1 MKKISSIITI
11 LLIGLSIIGCNSKK
25 EFDVKLKTTEVK
37 GELSD
42 YYTVVQGSYKLTTD
56 GKETIEKG
64 VYNYELKVQI
74 KRTDNTF
81 NFNPKDLES
90 RGYFH
95 ITCDLLG
102 ADDSPHGKAT
112 DNSENASLATL
123 KFGETGWA
131 IFTIPCT
138 KEEAEKIKF
147 IQLNSDVDVSKDMQS
162 YTNSENSTND
172 TTSTDNSTDCDQFI
186 TDYEEFVTDYIKVV
200 KKYKANP
207 TDTSILTEYSELAQK
222 ASEMQSKASDC
233 TDPKYATKLMQLAS
247 KIAKAGM

>member
-1 MKKISSIITI
+1 MKKNSSIITV
-11 LLIGLSIIGCNSKK
+11 LLIGLLIISCSGKK
-25 EFDVKLKTTEVK
+25 DFDVKLKTTEVK

-42 YYTVVQGSYKLTTD
+42 YYEALQGSYKLTTD
-56 GKETIEKG
+56 GEETIEKG

-81 NFNPKDLES
+81 NFDAKDLEN

-102 ADDSPHGKAT
+102 ADDSPQGKT
-112 DNSENASLATL
+112 TENSENASLATL
-123 KFGETGWA
+123 KSGETGWA
-131 IFTIPCT
+131 IFTISCT
-138 KEEAEKIKF
+138 KEEAEKIKS

-162 YTNSENSTND
+162 YTNSDSSSDD
-172 TTSTDNSTDCDQFI
+172 TTSIEDSTDCDQFI

-207 TDTSILTEYSELAQK
+207 SDTSILTEYTELAQK
-222 ASEMQSKASDC
+222 ASEMQSQASDC
-233 TDPKYATKLMQLAS
+233 TDPKYASRLLELS
-247 KIAKAGM
+247 NKIAKAAL